1 MQNVKRHRFISLRET
16 SGAPPATGG
25 GKIILVTT
33 LALGAVLLVSGCT
46 WGKRKAAVDNVDL
59 STPPINQVF
68 PSVTVDSQ
76 GGTGEVS
83 LIKLTNLRELT
94 VASDGMA
101 AAGFDGSVTW
111 SRDGQHIAIQMS
123 NLTAASTQTQIVAA
137 DSGQRKAVVGGYNL
151 HWDEANPEAII
162 FTQHQYYGE
171 PDYGSHEVKLKV
183 SQSDLFKT
191 GVFNEATVPS
201 EVIGD
206 SAGQEEVYEKQ
217 PTGGGSIT
225 QSKTTPDGRFV
236 FFTKEMTTA
245 QPLYVLKMGEPE
257 SQAALLTSADA
268 TIGTFDLSADGR
280 KIVYQ
285 QILGGRDEFGNWAVT
300 GDQVKFYI
308 ADINY

>member
-1 MQNVKRHRFISLRET
+1 M
-16 SGAPPATGG
+16 
-25 GKIILVTT
+25 
-33 LALGAVLLVSGCT
+33 VSGCT
-46 WGKRKAAVDNVDL
+46 WGKRVADNQGPGNPGM
-59 STPPINQVF
+59 TPSDTV
-68 PSVTVDSQ
+68 VTATPVPEMS
-76 GGTGEVS
+76 GTGEVS
-83 LIKLTNLRELT
+83 SIKLTNIRELT
-94 VASDGMA
+94 VASEGMA
-101 AAGFDGSVTW
+101 AAGFDGPVTW

-123 NLTAASTQTQIVAA
+123 NLTAASTQVQIVSAGT
-137 DSGQRKAVVGGYNL
+137 GQREAVVGGYNL
-151 HWDEANPEAII
+151 YWDTGSPEAII

-171 PDYGSHEVKLKV
+171 PDYGSHEVTLKV
-183 SQSDLFKT
+183 KQSDLFKA
-191 GVFNEATVPS
+191 GVFNEAIVPS
-201 EVIGD
+201 EVIAD

-257 SQAALLTSADA
+257 SQAALLTGADA

-300 GDQVKFYI
+300 GEWVKFYI